1 MSAACT
7 ASRTPRD
14 RHPPPCGM
22 DRVSEL
28 SLVQQAA
35 CLHRRINDLQPVNK
49 PQQATKPYSANW
61 RERRQ
66 KARVRAAAYRRSKPL
81 PVWDGP
87 F

>member
-14 RHPPPCGM
+14 PHPPPCGM
-22 DRVSEL
+22 DRK
-28 SLVQQAA
+28 QAQA
-35 CLHRRINDLQPVNK
+35 RLDRIRNTP
-49 PQQATKPYSANW
+49 ARNW

-66 KARVRAAAYRRSKPL
+66 KARVISQAYRRSKPL
-81 PVWDGP
+81 PAWDAP

>member
-22 DRVSEL
+22 ENMPMPYTRLVERVDFSPK
-28 SLVQQAA
+28 SIHDTPA
-35 CLHRRINDLQPVNK
+35 R
-49 PQQATKPYSANW
+49 NW

-66 KARVRAAAYRRSKPL
+66 KARVIAASYRPRKPE
-81 PVWDGP
+81 PVWDGV